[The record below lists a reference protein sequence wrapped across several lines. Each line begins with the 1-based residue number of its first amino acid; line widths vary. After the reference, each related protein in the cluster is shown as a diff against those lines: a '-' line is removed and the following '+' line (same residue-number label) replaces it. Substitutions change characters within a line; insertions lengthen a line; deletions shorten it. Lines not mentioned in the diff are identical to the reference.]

1 MVAILREPTPKE
13 SASIENVRDGLI
25 KSVLKSNNRYFFSYQ
40 LVQSCWKEEPSERPT
55 FESATRSLEEM
66 MQEDTPYLDFDSLDE
81 SKAYYCTEKLSDDD
95 VTDTFL

>member
-1 MVAILREPTPKE
+1 MVATLREPTPKE
-13 SASIENVRDGLI
+13 SASIENVRKGLI
-25 KSVLKSNNRYFFSYQ
+25 KSALSSNNRYFFSYQ

-55 FESATRSLEEM
+55 FENATKSLEEM

-95 VTDTFL
+95 VPDTFL